1 MDRWASNDAIKHYM
15 NITEMNY
22 QNSSKGLDLSALLNA
37 ALSHSI
43 SRLLFLDYSHYFLW
57 RKKVLKVCR
66 VVVTLKG
73 SWIVVCLLLSIF
85 TF

>member
-1 MDRWASNDAIKHYM
+1 MKSSNWWHIIDNWTTKIAYTELDRWASNDAIKHYM

-37 ALSHSI
+37 ALSQSI

-57 RKKVLKVCR
+57 WKK
-66 VVVTLKG
+66 
-73 SWIVVCLLLSIF
+73 S
-85 TF
+85 